1 MGLLHA
7 TDAQLTRVQHKVAQT
22 KKIFVMG
29 LSHATDAQLTRV
41 QHKVAQTKKIFVMGL
56 SRGVL
61 PIVMPKVFLTQK
73 ILGSTHL

>member
-1 MGLLHA
+1 MGLL
-7 TDAQLTRVQHKVAQT
+7 
-22 KKIFVMG
+22 
-29 LSHATDAQLTRV
+29 HATDAQLTRV